1 MSGEAFGEFSVKLTH
16 AMNVPLDA
24 VGVGMCAIL
33 YMTLPVPSPRE
44 RFGGK
49 KGAVGSCFG
58 EGGLNFT
65 GKSQC
70 LDPGPCRLQRRR

>member
-1 MSGEAFGEFSVKLTH
+1 MSGEALGDFSVKLTH

-24 VGVGMCAIL
+24 VGVGMGAIL
-33 YMTLPVPSPRE
+33 YVTLPAPSPRE

-58 EGGLNFT
+58 GGEIEF
-65 GKSQC
+65 
-70 LDPGPCRLQRRR
+70 QRKIPVFAPWSL

>member
-1 MSGEAFGEFSVKLTH
+1 MPRAALSGEAFGDFSVKLTH

-24 VGVGMCAIL
+24 VGAGMCAIL

-58 EGGLNFT
+58 GGGIEF
-65 GKSQC
+65 
-70 LDPGPCRLQRRR
+70 QREIPVFAPWSL